1 MRRYLGRLVGVT
13 PILLL
18 ALAIRL
24 AAVIAVD
31 NPQKVPRNLAEGD
44 APTYYIL
51 ADHLLDGTGYRYA
64 ADLAPTA
71 KRTPGYPLFIASVFR
86 VFGRNFTAV
95 RLVQCVLDVV
105 TTYLVF
111 AIAVLFLGSAPIGLI
126 AALGYALYL
135 PAIQST
141 TYIMTETTYT
151 FSLVLAVL
159 IALLAARVRSH
170 LLYAV
175 SGIAFGISALIRPGV
190 ILLPFALMVVG
201 LLVSLTK
208 HSSLDRGVG
217 RVLGEPPRRGFERTP
232 VLEFTILCTA
242 FAITILPW
250 AVRNQR
256 ALGAMI
262 PTSTLVGANLYK
274 GNHIPTQGSYFW
286 STDSLLTPDLK
297 ARTSGVSEVQRDRI
311 LWAAAKEM
319 IFANKKASALLVL
332 KKIPR
337 LWLNLGYGRAPSK
350 KSIFLAAAHLA
361 LLALGIYAL
370 FGLPADARVLSSI
383 PLTTVLFSTIM
394 YLTVAAE
401 VRFVFPLI
409 PLVLPYSAL
418 GLVKLVGR
426 MGSARPA
433 GSEA

>member
-1 MRRYLGRLVGVT
+1 MRRYLARVAGLT

-31 NPQKVPRNLAEGD
+31 QPQKVPRNLAESD
-44 APTYYIL
+44 APTYYVL

-71 KRTPGYPLFIASVFR
+71 KRTPGYPLFIASVFK

-95 RLVQCVLDVV
+95 RLVQCALDVV

-111 AIAVLFLGSAPIGLI
+111 ALAVLVLGSAAVGLV

-151 FSLVLAVL
+151 FTLVLAVL
-159 IALLAARVRSH
+159 VAVLATRMRSY

-175 SGIAFGISALIRPGV
+175 SGIVFGIAALIRPGV
-190 ILLPFALMVVG
+190 ILLPLALLVVG
-201 LLVSLTK
+201 VLVSVTR

-217 RVLGEPPRRGFERTP
+217 RVLGEPPRRGFERAP
-232 VLEFTILCTA
+232 LLEFVILCLA
-242 FAITILPW
+242 FAVAILPW

-256 ALGAMI
+256 SVGRMI

-274 GNHIPTQGSYFW
+274 GNHIPTQGAYFM
-286 STDSLLTPDLK
+286 STDSLLTPDLR
-297 ARTSGVSEVQRDRI
+297 ARTSAVSEAEKDRI
-311 LWAAAKEM
+311 LWAEAKKM

-350 KSIFLAAAHLA
+350 KSLALAAAHLV
-361 LLALGIYAL
+361 LLALGIFAFL
-370 FGLPADARVLSSI
+370 GLPADARALSSI
-383 PLTTVLFSTIM
+383 PLTTVVFSTIM

-409 PLVLPYSAL
+409 PLILPYSAL
-418 GLVKLVGR
+418 GLVELVGR
-426 MGSARPA
+426 LGSARPA
-433 GSEA
+433 ELED